1 MLAATATEEA
11 MDLPLTGVRIVDCS
25 AVISGPLATTMLA
38 DQGAEV
44 IKVEPPGAGDV
55 LRAVG
60 SSRGG
65 MSGLFHVANRGK
77 RSLALNLADE
87 AGREILRGLVAR
99 ADVFVQNF
107 RPGVAERMGIGEP
120 ALRGRSPELIYVSI
134 TGFGATGPYASQRV
148 YDNVIQSFSG
158 MAAVQREGGEPRPIR
173 QLACDKITALTA
185 AQAISAAL
193 FARARGRGGRHLE
206 LAMLDAAVAFL
217 WPDAGADH
225 ILLGDGVAH
234 QPTIGSRYSLL
245 RVADGWASVTV
256 LTDAEFRGFCRASGR
271 ADVADDPRFATL
283 AARLANLP
291 LLAKL
296 LTEDLAEAVGKLTR
310 EEALA
315 RFSAEDVPCGVVRE
329 LDELH
334 TDPQNVTN
342 RTFEESEHPLCG
354 RLREPRPPARF
365 GRGALE
371 PAGPAPALGQH
382 TDEILRE
389 LGAADRIAALRA
401 EGVVA

>member
-1 MLAATATEEA
+1 ME
-11 MDLPLTGVRIVDCS
+11 LPLSGVRIVDCS
-25 AVISGPLATTMLA
+25 AVISGPLATTILA
-38 DQGAEV
+38 DQGADV

-65 MSGLFHVANRGK
+65 MSGLFHLANRGK
-77 RSLALNLADE
+77 RSLALNLAHE
-87 AGREILRGLVAR
+87 SGRTLLRELAAG

-107 RPGVAERMGIGEP
+107 RPGVVDRMGIGER
-120 ALRGRSPELIYVSI
+120 ALRAAKPELIYVSI
-134 TGFGATGPYASQRV
+134 SGFGSTGPYSRQRV

-158 MAAVQREGGEPRPIR
+158 MAAVQREGNDPRPIR

-206 LAMLDAAVAFL
+206 LSMLDASIAFL
-217 WPDAGADH
+217 WPDAGSDH

-234 QPTIGSRYSLL
+234 QPTIGSRYNLL
-245 RVADGWASVTV
+245 RLADGWASVTV

-271 ADVADDPRFATL
+271 ADVAADPRFATVS
-283 AARLANLP
+283 ARLSNLP
-291 LLAKL
+291 ALARL
-296 LTEDLAEAVGKLTR
+296 LTDDLAEALGKLTR

-334 TDPQNVTN
+334 ADAQVVTN
-342 RTFEESEHPLCG
+342 GTFVERVHPLAG

-365 GRGALE
+365 GGPLE
-371 PAGPAPALGQH
+371 PASPAPSLGQH

-389 LGAADRIAALRA
+389 LGAGDRIATLRA

>member
-1 MLAATATEEA
+1 
-11 MDLPLTGVRIVDCS
+11 MDLPLAGVRIVDCS
-25 AVISGPLATTMLA
+25 AVISGPLATTLLA

-44 IKVEPPGAGDV
+44 VKVEPPGAGDV

-77 RSLALNLADE
+77 RSIALNLASE
-87 AGREILRGLVAR
+87 AGREILRQLVAR

-107 RPGVAERMGIGEP
+107 RPGVVERMGIGYDD
-120 ALRGRSPELIYVSI
+120 LRRIRAELVYVSI
-134 TGFGATGPYASQRV
+134 SGFGRSGPYASQRV
-148 YDNVIQSFSG
+148 YDNVIQAFSG
-158 MAAVQREGGEPRPIR
+158 MAAVQREGADPRPLR

-193 FARARGRGGRHLE
+193 LARALGPGGRHVE
-206 LAMLDAAVAFL
+206 LSMLDASIAFL

-225 ILLGDGVAH
+225 TLLGEGVTR
-234 QPTIGSRYSLL
+234 QPTIGSRYNLL
-245 RVADGWASVTV
+245 RLADGWASLTV
-256 LTDAEFRGFCRASGR
+256 LTDAEFRGFCRAAGR
-271 ADVADDPRFATL
+271 PDLALDPRFESV

-291 LLAKL
+291 ALARLLTSDIAEAMAKL
-296 LTEDLAEAVGKLTR
+296 SR

-334 TDPQNVTN
+334 LDRQVATN
-342 RTFEESEHPLCG
+342 RTFVEREHPLCG

-365 GRGALE
+365 GPEPLAPGA
-371 PAGPAPALGQH
+371 PAPALGEH
-382 TDEILRE
+382 TDAILRE
-389 LGAADRIAALRA
+389 LGAGERIPALRA
-401 EGVVA
+401 QGIVA

>member
-1 MLAATATEEA
+1 ME
-11 MDLPLTGVRIVDCS
+11 LPLSGVRIVDCS
-25 AVISGPLATTMLA
+25 AVISGPLATTILA
-38 DQGAEV
+38 DQGADV

-77 RSLALNLADE
+77 RSLALNLAHE
-87 AGREILRGLVAR
+87 AGRELLRELVAS

-107 RPGVAERMGIGEP
+107 RPGVAERIGIGP
-120 ALRGRSPELIYVSI
+120 AALAARRPELIYVSI
-134 TGFGATGPYASQRV
+134 TGFGASGPYSRQRV
-148 YDNVIQSFSG
+148 YDNVIQSVSG
-158 MAAVQREGGEPRPIR
+158 MAAVQREGGEPRPVR

-206 LAMLDAAVAFL
+206 LSMLDASVAFL

-225 ILLGDGVAH
+225 ILLGDGVAR

-245 RVADGWASVTV
+245 RLADGWASVTV

-271 ADVADDPRFATL
+271 ADVAEDPRFASV

-291 LLAKL
+291 ALAQL
-296 LTEDLAEAVGKLTR
+296 LTADLAQAIGKLTR

-334 TDPQNVTN
+334 TDPQIVANQ
-342 RTFEESEHPLCG
+342 TFVEGEHPLCG
-354 RLREPRPPARF
+354 ALREPRPPARF
-365 GRGALE
+365 GNGPRA

-389 LGAADRIAALRA
+389 LGAGARIERLRS

>member
-1 MLAATATEEA
+1 
-11 MDLPLTGVRIVDCS
+11 MDLPLAGVRILDCS
-25 AVISGPLATTMLA
+25 AVISGPLATTLLA
-38 DQGAEV
+38 DQGADV
-44 IKVEPPGAGDV
+44 IKVEPPLAGDV

-77 RSLALNLADE
+77 RSLALNLAHE
-87 AGREILRGLVAR
+87 AGREILRDLAAR

-107 RPGVAERMGIGEP
+107 RPGVVERMGIGEP
-120 ALRGRSPELIYVSI
+120 ALRARNPELIYVSI
-134 TGFGATGPYASQRV
+134 TGFGRSGPYASQRV
-148 YDNVIQSFSG
+148 YDNVIQVFSG
-158 MAAVQREGGEPRPIR
+158 MAAVQREAGEPRPIR

-206 LAMLDAAVAFL
+206 LSMLDAAVAFL

-225 ILLGDGVAH
+225 ILLGDGVAR

-271 ADVADDPRFATL
+271 ADVADDPRFTTL

-296 LTEDLAEAVGKLTR
+296 LTEDLAQAIGKLTR

-334 TDPQNVTN
+334 TDRQIVVNG
-342 RTFEESEHPLCG
+342 TFVEREHPVLG
-354 RLREPRPPARF
+354 RVREPRPPARF
-365 GRGALE
+365 GGAPLE
-371 PAGPAPALGQH
+371 PASPAPALGQH

-389 LGAADRIAALRA
+389 LGAGDRIAALRS